1 MSEAYIVFCNSALPW
16 ITLPRNSKQ
25 ACHAHCRVVVRKSM
39 VLEGSIVSPN
49 KKISFKVFMY
59 INTWTYLHKYFS
71 WIANGLFP
79 YDDIR
84 HLFCHFTS
92 FLPSRCTSFF
102 PTLLEFSPRF
112 FWFPLHSPS
121 NIEMWSTVPTD
132 TCATQLLHW
141 SLRDHCRR
149 RDARVKFT
157 KRLYLL
163 EMSDSTPVWFLPP
176 WLPKHDLYKDDAE
189 DMLR

>member
-1 MSEAYIVFCNSALPW
+1 METEPSGKLFLRQEEFRSVRSLHPVSEAYIVFCNSALPW
-16 ITLPRNSKQ
+16 ITPPRNSKQ

-39 VLEGSIVSPN
+39 ALEGSIVSPN

-71 WIANGLFP
+71 WRANGLFP

-112 FWFPLHSPS
+112 FDFLF
-121 NIEMWSTVPTD
+121 I
-132 TCATQLLHW
+132 ALLI
-141 SLRDHCRR
+141 
-149 RDARVKFT
+149 
-157 KRLYLL
+157 
-163 EMSDSTPVWFLPP
+163 
-176 WLPKHDLYKDDAE
+176 
-189 DMLR
+189 